1 MAQHGI
7 AISINQLP
15 FLPDIALTMR
25 DPWDS
30 GALDR

>member
-15 FLPDIALTMR
+15 FLPDIGFTMSG
-25 DPWDS
+25 PWDA